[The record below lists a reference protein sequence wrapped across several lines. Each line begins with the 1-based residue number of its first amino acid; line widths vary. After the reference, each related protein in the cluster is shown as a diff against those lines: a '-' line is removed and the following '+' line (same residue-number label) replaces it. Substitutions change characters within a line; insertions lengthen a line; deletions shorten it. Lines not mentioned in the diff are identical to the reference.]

1 MLHVIECVSDGIFWR
16 IQNHS
21 WACPAHDFTNLFTLF
36 WSITVSGTI
45 LTRSLL
51 LSILAMIQA
60 LTSILSQK
68 SVFLWHCVL
77 FQMMPAIKPYH
88 LTDGLLLSLYP
99 GHICLFFHVTINE
112 SHFLGFLLVHS
123 LNLPFI
129 HSFQYFHPPV
139 VHSAKKISTGWKNRR
154 ISLAS
159 SVLRPNASMWF
170 TYWLMLPGK
179 MAT

>member
-1 MLHVIECVSDGIFWR
+1 MFEFLENMNDCFFGR
-16 IQNHS
+16 IPYHS
-21 WACPAHDFTNLFTLF
+21 WSDPTHHLTNLFMLF

-68 SVFLWHCVL
+68 SVFLRHCVL
-77 FQMMPAIKPYH
+77 LQMMPAIKPYH

-99 GHICLFFHVTINE
+99 GHVCLFFHVTMQE
-112 SHFLGFLLVHS
+112 SHFLGLLLVHS

-139 VHSAKKISTGWKNRR
+139 VHSAKKISTGWKSRR